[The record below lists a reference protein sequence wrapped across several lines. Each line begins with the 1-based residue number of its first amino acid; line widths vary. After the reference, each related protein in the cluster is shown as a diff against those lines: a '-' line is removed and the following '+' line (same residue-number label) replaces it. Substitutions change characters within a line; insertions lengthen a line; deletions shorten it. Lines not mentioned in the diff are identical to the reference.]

1 MDLTGTAASYPKFIF
16 RMSQKTAQRPNPRTM
31 LLSTPAIMVCFG
43 VLAMSIQM
51 RTMQMTPAVA
61 YKNTQGVQK
70 DRERRTGPV

>member
-16 RMSQKTAQRPNPRTM
+16 RTSQKTAQSPNPRTM
-31 LLSTPAIMVCFG
+31 LLSTPAIIVCFG

-61 YKNTQGVQK
+61 YKKTQGSSVQIERDK
-70 DRERRTGPV
+70 DV